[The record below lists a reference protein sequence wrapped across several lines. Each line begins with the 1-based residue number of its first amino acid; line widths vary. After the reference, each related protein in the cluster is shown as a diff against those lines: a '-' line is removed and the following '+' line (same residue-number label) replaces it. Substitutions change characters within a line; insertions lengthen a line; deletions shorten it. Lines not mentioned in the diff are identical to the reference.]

1 MTQQKGSRYFRSYK
15 ITATDQQA
23 RQRNPTLMRRDKRQ
37 QVQERKMS
45 SGLDDR
51 SGRMPVQGP
60 STAKP
65 VEEH

>member
-1 MTQQKGSRYFRSYK
+1 
-15 ITATDQQA
+15 
-23 RQRNPTLMRRDKRQ
+23 MRRDNKFKKEKKR
-37 QVQERKMS
+37 

-51 SGRMPVQGP
+51 SGHMPVQGP

>member
-1 MTQQKGSRYFRSYK
+1 MTKK
-15 ITATDQQA
+15 P
-23 RQRNPTLMRRDKRQ
+23 NPNEKRQ
-37 QVQERKMS
+37 QVQKRKMS

-51 SGRMPVQGP
+51 SGHMPVQGP

>member
-1 MTQQKGSRYFRSYK
+1 MTKK
-15 ITATDQQA
+15 P
-23 RQRNPTLMRRDKRQ
+23 NPDEKRQ

-51 SGRMPVQGP
+51 SGHMPIQGP
-60 STAKP
+60 LTAKP